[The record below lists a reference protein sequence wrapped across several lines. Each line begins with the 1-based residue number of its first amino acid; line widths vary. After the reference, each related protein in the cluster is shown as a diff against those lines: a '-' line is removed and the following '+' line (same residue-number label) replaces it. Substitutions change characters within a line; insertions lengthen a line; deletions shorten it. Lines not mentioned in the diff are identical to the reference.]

1 MFWIFNSKKAA
12 RRDAVDS
19 ESQRITRT
27 LYHKTGKLLD
37 ANKNRSPAGYHS
49 NPKELRDYY
58 EEEGDTDKNMT
69 ILLAED
75 SMGNLDGLMRFISD
89 I

>member
-1 MFWIFNSKKAA
+1 M
-12 RRDAVDS
+12 
-19 ESQRITRT
+19 
-27 LYHKTGKLLD
+27 D
-37 ANKNRSPAGYHS
+37 ANKNRSPAGYYS